1 MAEAMNNPAMRNM
14 MQNMMGGG
22 GYVSEGPLRAL
33 LLSQRSSDRVP
44 VYCAL
49 RAR

>member
-22 GYVSEGPLRAL
+22 EYVSEVPRRAL
-33 LLSQRSSDRVP
+33 LLSQRDSDRVP
-44 VYCAL
+44 VNCAP